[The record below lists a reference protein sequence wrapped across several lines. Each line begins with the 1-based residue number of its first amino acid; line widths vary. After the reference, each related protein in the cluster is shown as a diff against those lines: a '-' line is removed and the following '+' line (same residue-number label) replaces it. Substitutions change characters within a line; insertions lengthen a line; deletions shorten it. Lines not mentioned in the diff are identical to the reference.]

1 MVCLSREKFS
11 VYVCDQM
18 QLPKRIFVLKMRIL
32 YIESEWTWHVVSY
45 VLASIEIS
53 IPDKYQDLC
62 NTHYDDVIV
71 SAMASQITSLTIVYS
86 SVYSSAD
93 QRKYQSS
100 ASLAFVRGIHRW
112 TANSPHKTPVTR
124 RMFPF
129 DDVIITSWRIQKL
142 PKKTTLWVN
151 CWAPSQYK
159 NRLSNY
165 GIVYY
170 KDITVMRPSYLYH
183 ENSYMGKTA
192 SIRR

>member
-1 MVCLSREKFS
+1 MVCRSREKFS

-45 VLASIEIS
+45 VLESIEIS
-53 IPDKYQDLC
+53 IPGKYQDLC

-112 TANSPHKTPVTR
+112 TANSPHKAPVTR

-129 DDVIITSWRIQKL
+129 DDVIITSWRIQNL
-142 PKKTTLWVN
+142 PEKQHCGWIAGPRLNIKTVF
-151 CWAPSQYK
+151 P
-159 NRLSNY
+159 
-165 GIVYY
+165 
-170 KDITVMRPSYLYH
+170 ITGLYIT
-183 ENSYMGKTA
+183 K
-192 SIRR
+192 I